1 MALQP
6 QLRRIWWR
14 AAIACGLYLL
24 MALALPRIQ
33 RALDPQSARRAR
45 AQSADHTEREAAPVY
60 VMPNGERRRAVAVV
74 RADPRPS
81 SDSRHDRALYWW
93 CGALAAVTIAGAT
106 AQTIRLY
113 LTRDEAES

>member
-1 MALQP
+1 VYFLH
-6 QLRRIWWR
+6 RRSVSAWLELDLSDIR
-14 AAIACGLYLL
+14 AEHHVAW
-24 MALALPRIQ
+24 
-33 RALDPQSARRAR
+33 ARRAVLQTDIVGSVDR
-45 AQSADHTEREAAPVY
+45 IEREPPPVY

-74 RADPRPS
+74 RADPSPS

-106 AQTIRLY
+106 AQSIRLY

>member
-1 MALQP
+1 MPWQR
-6 QLRRIWWR
+6 QIRRIWAR
-14 AAIACGLYLL
+14 AGFSCALYLL
-24 MALALPRIQ
+24 LAMAFPRIH
-33 RALDPQSARRAR
+33 RALDPQSERRAVAR
-45 AQSADHTEREAAPVY
+45 SVERTQREAAPVY

-74 RADPRPS
+74 RADPSPS

-93 CGALAAVTIAGAT
+93 CGTLAAVTIAGAT

>member
-24 MALALPRIQ
+24 TALALPRIQ
-33 RALDPQSARRAR
+33 RALDPQRARRAS
-45 AQSADHTEREAAPVY
+45 AQSVDRIEREPPPVY

-74 RADPRPS
+74 RADPSPS

-93 CGALAAVTIAGAT
+93 CGALAAVTIAGAA